1 MDKNII
7 KEDID
12 DNEKKDAL
20 IIGGAGLGVASGYH
34 IANSKIRHDAQMAEI
49 SRTGS
54 ATPVDIDA
62 LKAANAT
69 EEEIKAAQ
77 TRNDAISAINK
88 GNLQNVGVGV
98 TGLVAGAAAAAKGIH
113 DRIADSYKYP
123 LAIANTLVEAYYGGY
138 LAKACENLKPLCVAN
153 NNARMLVSEAVDIFS
168 TIANSKELNESV
180 ENKRVVEVANSI
192 LAELY
197 K

>member
-1 MDKNII
+1 
-7 KEDID
+7 
-12 DNEKKDAL
+12 
-20 IIGGAGLGVASGYH
+20 
-34 IANSKIRHDAQMAEI
+34 
-49 SRTGS
+49 
-54 ATPVDIDA
+54 